1 MALDEKKQKILLG
14 VLVVLIL
21 GMGGTYWFV
30 IRDTGP
36 KRQAVIDRGEVV
48 KEKRQRGGT
57 EEEKAKRVKR
67 DKSRPKTERVERDT
81 RDVKKKEKTRKGR
94 RHKKGT
100 KIKKKKKELPPAAWV
115 PADPDWM
122 EGLDVTDFQP
132 PKFA

>member
-1 MALDEKKQKILLG
+1 MALDEKKQRIVLG

-57 EEEKAKRVKR
+57 KKEKATRARRK
-67 DKSRPKTERVERDT
+67 KSSPKTERVERET
-81 RDVKKKEKTRKGR
+81 REVKKKEKTRKGR
-94 RHKKGT
+94 RGKKGK
-100 KIKKKKKELPPAAWV
+100 KIKKKKKELPPAAFV

-122 EGLDVTDFQP
+122 DGSDVTDFQP

>member
-1 MALDEKKQKILLG
+1 MALDEKKQRIVLG

-30 IRDTGP
+30 IRDAGP
-36 KRQAVIDRGEVV
+36 KRQGAIDRGEVV
-48 KEKRQRGGT
+48 KEKRQRAGR
-57 EEEKAKRVKR
+57 EKEKAKRVKR
-67 DKSRPKTERVERDT
+67 DKSRPKTERVERET
-81 RDVKKKEKTRKGR
+81 REVKKKEKSRKGR
-94 RHKKGT
+94 RGKKGK

-122 EGLDVTDFQP
+122 DGTDVTDFQP

>member
-1 MALDEKKQKILLG
+1 M
-14 VLVVLIL
+14 LIL

-36 KRQAVIDRGEVV
+36 KRQAVIDQGKVV
-48 KEKRQRGGT
+48 KEKRTRGGK
-57 EEEKAKRVKR
+57 EKEKAKRVKR
-67 DKSRPKTERVERDT
+67 AKSRPKAERAERET
-81 RDVKKKEKTRKGR
+81 REVKKKEKTRKGR
-94 RHKKGT
+94 RGKKGK

-122 EGLDVTDFQP
+122 DGLDVSDFQP